1 MLGLHH
7 TAPKEELGLLSLC
20 PFCYVDRDGSSLALS
35 GGRGFSGITAHLHA
49 ERGWRRHHF
58 LASDQNTSHPSQLS
72 SLFPSTML
80 ASVVLGLWV

>member
-58 LASDQNTSHPSQLS
+58 LASDHNTSHPSQLS